1 MSRMKPG
8 DRELGMDRPIT
19 RRDFLQGMSA
29 VAAGGLA
36 ARRASSEPAPGVVS
50 RGEPRAEPGPGTSGS
65 YPPEWSGLRG
75 SQPGSFEVAHQLARE
90 GRSDWEPVDEPD
102 GAIYDLVV
110 VGGGVSGLAAAYF
123 FRRHNPGARI
133 LILENHDDFGGHARR
148 NEFRS
153 GGRTLI
159 GYGGSQS
166 MEEPSS
172 YSSVAKTLLLELGVE
187 TSRFYKA
194 YDEEF
199 YGTHGLGAG
208 FYFDRLTYGVD
219 RLVPIDLGSAW
230 SDSLALAPPSLSQAE
245 AVQQMPISEQAK
257 RDLMRLL
264 ELDSDQLPDVSIF
277 GEPSFLKKISY
288 QDFLAEHL
296 GIRDPEV
303 RRLLDCLTAGLFGL
317 GIDSIPTWDGIW
329 YGSLPGLRGTGL
341 GRFEGLIERVYEIS
355 SEPYIF
361 HFPDGNASIA
371 RLLVRSLI
379 PDVAPGRTMEDV
391 VTARF
396 DYRRLDEIDSQVRL
410 RLESTVVR
418 VEHDGPPASAKRV
431 AVTYV
436 RAGRTQRVWGKA
448 CVLAC
453 YNTVVPHLCPELPEE
468 QREALTS
475 MARAPLVYTN
485 VLLRNWQPWKRAGLA
500 VAFCPGSYHQ
510 AAVLDFPVSLGDYH
524 FSGGPE
530 DPIVAHLARA
540 PIVPGAG
547 LTPREQF
554 LIGRHEL
561 LAMPFDAIERSLR
574 TQLAGMLGEAG
585 FDPVL
590 DIEAIT
596 VNRWPHGY
604 AREYL
609 SHLDPEYA
617 EGESPH
623 VRGRRPFGRITI
635 ANSDAGASA
644 YLDSA
649 IDQAHRAVEELSS

>member
-1 MSRMKPG
+1 MKPG

-19 RRDFLQGMSA
+19 RRDFLHGMSVA
-29 VAAGGLA
+29 VAGGLA
-36 ARRASSEPAPGVVS
+36 ARRASGEPAPRGESRVES
-50 RGEPRAEPGPGTSGS
+50 RGGPRGEPAPTTPGS
-65 YPPEWSGLRG
+65 YPPALSGLRG
-75 SQPGSFEVAHQLARE
+75 SQPGSFEVAHELARE
-90 GRSDWEPVDEPD
+90 GRSDWAPVDEPD
-102 GAIYDLVV
+102 DATYDLVV
-110 VGGGVSGLAAAYF
+110 VGGGISGLAAAYF
-123 FRRHNPGARI
+123 FRRRNPDARI

-166 MEEPSS
+166 LEEPSS
-172 YSSVAKTLLLELGVE
+172 YSSVAKTLLRELGVE
-187 TSRFYKA
+187 TSRFYTA

-199 YGTHGLGAG
+199 YRTHGLGEG
-208 FYFDRLTYGVD
+208 VYFDRVTYGVD
-219 RLVPIDLGSAW
+219 RLVPIDLASAYPGGT
-230 SDSLALAPPSLSQAE
+230 LAAARLPQGE
-245 AVQQMPISEQAK
+245 AVQQMPISEAAK
-257 RDLMRLL
+257 RELMRLF
-264 ELDSDQLPDVSIF
+264 ELDSDRLPDMSIF

-288 QDFLAEHL
+288 QDFLAEYL
-296 GIRDPEV
+296 GIRDSEV
-303 RRLLDCLTAGLFGL
+303 RRLLHCLTAGLLGL
-317 GIDSIPTWDGIW
+317 GIDSISAWDGIW
-329 YGSLPGLRGTGL
+329 YGSLPGLRGTSL
-341 GRFEGLIERVYEIS
+341 GRFEGLIERLYGIS

-379 PDVAPGRTMEDV
+379 PEVASGKTMEDV
-391 VTARF
+391 VTAHF
-396 DYRRLDEIDSQVRL
+396 EYRRLDEIDSQVRL

-418 VEHDGPPASAKRV
+418 VEHDGPPAVAKRV

-436 RAGRTQRVWGKA
+436 RAGRTQRVWSKA

-453 YNTVVPHLCPELPEE
+453 YNTMIPHLCPELPAE
-468 QREALTS
+468 QREGLAS
-475 MARAPLVYTN
+475 MARAPLIYSN
-485 VLLRNWQPWKRAGLA
+485 VLLRNWQPWKKAGLA

-510 AAVLDFPVSLGDYH
+510 AAMLDYPVSLGDYR

-530 DPIVAHLARA
+530 DPIVAHLERA

-547 LTPREQF
+547 LAPREQYR
-554 LIGRHEL
+554 IGRHEL

-590 DIEAIT
+590 DIQAIT

-609 SHLDPEYA
+609 SQLDPDYA
-617 EGESPH
+617 EEEYPH
-623 VRGRRPFGRITI
+623 VKGRRPFGRITI
-635 ANSDAGASA
+635 ANSDSGASA

-649 IDQAHRAVEELSS
+649 IDQAHRAVEELPS

>member
-1 MSRMKPG
+1 MKPG

-19 RRDFLQGMSA
+19 RRDFLHGMSA
-29 VAAGGLA
+29 VVAGGLA
-36 ARRASSEPAPGVVS
+36 SRRASTEPAPRGGS
-50 RGEPRAEPGPGTSGS
+50 RGEPEGEFEPSTPGS
-65 YPPEWSGLRG
+65 YPPERTGLRG

-102 GAIYDLVV
+102 GATYDLVV

-123 FRRHNPGARI
+123 FRRRDPGARI

-148 NEFRS
+148 NEFQS
-153 GGRTLI
+153 GGRTVI

-166 MEEPSS
+166 LEEPSA
-172 YSSVAKTLLLELGVE
+172 YSSVAKGLLRELGVE
-187 TSRFYKA
+187 TSRFYSA

-199 YGTHGLGAG
+199 YGAHGLGAG

-219 RLVPIDLGSAW
+219 RLVPIDIVSAY
-230 SDSLALAPPSLSQAE
+230 SDAISLAPAPLSQRE
-245 AVQQMPISEQAK
+245 AVQQMPISEAAR

-264 ELDSDQLPDVSIF
+264 ELDSDRLPDVSVL
-277 GEPSFLKKISY
+277 GEPSFLKNISY

-296 GIRDPEV
+296 GIRNPEV

-317 GIDSIPTWDGIW
+317 GIDSIPAWDGIW
-329 YGSLPGLRGTGL
+329 YGSLPGLQGTGL

-355 SEPYIF
+355 AEPYIF

-379 PDVAPGRTMEDV
+379 PEVASGETMEDV

-396 DYRRLDEIDSQVRL
+396 DYRRLDEADSQVRL
-410 RLESTVVR
+410 RLESTAVR
-418 VEHDGPPASAKRV
+418 VEHDGPPSGAKRV

-436 RAGRTQRVWGKA
+436 RAARTQRAWGTV

-453 YNTVVPHLCPELPEE
+453 YNTMIPHLCPELPAE
-468 QREALTS
+468 QREALAS
-475 MARAPLVYTN
+475 MARAPLIYTN
-485 VLLRNWQPWKRAGLA
+485 VLLRNWHPWKKAGLA

-510 AAVLDFPVSLGDYH
+510 TAMLDFPVSLGDYR
-524 FSGGPE
+524 FSRGPE
-530 DPIVAHLARA
+530 DPIVAHLERA

-547 LTPREQF
+547 LTPREQY

-604 AREYL
+604 SREYL

-617 EGESPH
+617 ENESPH
-623 VRGRRPFGRITI
+623 LRGRRPFGRITM
-635 ANSDAGASA
+635 ANADSGASA
-644 YLDSA
+644 YLDAA
-649 IDQAHRAVEELSS
+649 IDQAHRAVEELPS